1 MSRCMSRC
9 MPRTSHDHA
18 SRAAAVLRAAMLWLL
33 AACLVQSTGAAAQTP
48 FQDPSGRF
56 TITIAKGW
64 TVANREPLVV
74 TARDASVTVTTA
86 DGTDADAAVQR
97 LLGQVEGQWSR
108 WQELKRGTTTIG
120 GQRAPLVFASGNNP
134 KGVPAFF
141 RISAVPA
148 GNAVLVMMASVPQD
162 RFADARPGIEAMEA
176 SIAIGGRPRAAE
188 APAPRTAAGP
198 DKRLAALDKA
208 LEAGVL
214 TQEEYDAKKRA
225 IVGQG
230 GAATPSPSPPDAGPS
245 AAPRAWLGVASRN
258 LEAQDQ
264 QALRI
269 RQGALVEQIAPG
281 SPAEA
286 AGIQPGDVIVAIE
299 GAAIADAQSLIQT
312 IARRRPGD
320 AVAIRIFRQGQ
331 TGEVQTRLVAAP
343 QRQ

>member
-1 MSRCMSRC
+1 MTH
-9 MPRTSHDHA
+9 PSHDVTGRAQASLHTAFPWLVALFVVLSLLHA
-18 SRAAAVLRAAMLWLL
+18 M
-33 AACLVQSTGAAAQTP
+33 GAAAQTP

-64 TVANREPLVV
+64 TVANRDPLVV

-86 DGTDADAAVQR
+86 DGTDADAAVQG
-97 LLGQVEGQWSR
+97 LLRQVEGQWSR

-120 GQRAPLVFASGNNP
+120 GQRAPVVFASGNNP

-141 RISAVPA
+141 RISAAPA
-148 GNAVLVMMASVPQD
+148 GSAVLVMMASVPQD

-176 SIAIGGRPRAAE
+176 SIAIGGQPRRAE
-188 APAPRTAAGP
+188 APPRGPAGSPKAAP

-230 GAATPSPSPPDAGPS
+230 GVVTPPPTPPDAGPS

-264 QALRI
+264 EALRI

-299 GAAIADAQSLIQT
+299 GAAIADAQALIQT

-331 TGEVQTRLVAAP
+331 TGDVQTRLVAAP
-343 QRQ
+343 QRR

>member
-1 MSRCMSRC
+1 MTQ
-9 MPRTSHDHA
+9 TSHDHA
-18 SRAAAVLRAAMLWLL
+18 SRARAALRAAMLWLV
-33 AACLVQSTGAAAQTP
+33 AACLLQSIGAAAQTP
-48 FQDPSGRF
+48 FQDPAGRF
-56 TITIAKGW
+56 TLTIPKGW
-64 TVANREPLVV
+64 TVANREPLIV

-86 DGTDADAAVQR
+86 DGTDADAAVQG
-97 LLGQVEGQWSR
+97 LLGQAEGQWSR
-108 WQELKRGTTTIG
+108 WQELKRGTTSIG

-141 RISAVPA
+141 RISAAPA
-148 GNAVLVMMASVPQD
+148 GNTVLVMMASVPQD

-176 SIAIGGRPRAAE
+176 SIAIGGRPRRAD
-188 APAPRTAAGP
+188 APPPRTPAAGP

-230 GAATPSPSPPDAGPS
+230 GAGNPPPAPAPDPGPS

-264 QALRI
+264 EALRV

-299 GAAIADAQSLIQT
+299 GAAIADAQALIQT
-312 IARRRPGD
+312 IARKRPGD
-320 AVAIRIFRQGQ
+320 AVAVRIVRQGQ

-343 QRQ
+343 QRR

>member
-1 MSRCMSRC
+1 MTQTSR
-9 MPRTSHDHA
+9 DHA
-18 SRAAAVLRAAMLWLL
+18 NHASAFLRTAMLWLV
-33 AACLVQSTGAAAQTP
+33 AACLMQSIGAAAQTP
-48 FQDPSGRF
+48 FQDPAGRF
-56 TITIAKGW
+56 TLTIPKGW

-74 TARDASVTVTTA
+74 TARDAAVTVTTA
-86 DGTDADAAVQR
+86 DGADADAAVQG

-108 WQELKRGTTTIG
+108 WQELKRGTTSIG

-141 RISAVPA
+141 RISAAPA
-148 GNAVLVMMASVPQD
+148 GNVVLVMMASVPQD
-162 RFADARPGIEAMEA
+162 RFADARPAIEAMEA
-176 SIAIGGRPRAAE
+176 SIAIGARPRRAE
-188 APAPRTAAGP
+188 APPRTPAGGP

-225 IVGQG
+225 IVAQG
-230 GAATPSPSPPDAGPS
+230 GGGTPAPTPDPAPS

-264 QALRI
+264 EALRV

-299 GAAIADAQSLIQT
+299 GAAIADAQALIQT
-312 IARRRPGD
+312 IARKRPGD
-320 AVAIRIFRQGQ
+320 AVAVRIVRQGQ

-343 QRQ
+343 QRR